1 MDSRLG
7 PMKVIL
13 FLALLCC
20 ANLAQAARTLFQV
33 RCEDTMAKAVTVM
46 STQENGYSID
56 NSKSY
61 RALTALKGAAP
72 ANAYVLGLTRTQSR
86 MEINLKGSILQ
97 DRLSGYECISPQ
109 IAVSLY
115 YIPIIIYIGSEF
127 SPGSCAYDEIL
138 AHEMRHLKAYL
149 DYLPKVESV
158 VRKALANRFDSKPL
172 YARSGQAR
180 AALQREMDN
189 GWMPYMKREL
199 GKVEAVQALIDTPQ
213 EYARLS
219 RVCKGEV
226 QSLIGPA
233 QRTRTV
239 R

>member
-1 MDSRLG
+1 MKIVLLLILLG
-7 PMKVIL
+7 
-13 FLALLCC
+13 LANG
-20 ANLAQAARTLFQV
+20 AEAARTMFQV

-46 STQENGYSID
+46 STRQNGYSID
-56 NSKSY
+56 NKHSY
-61 RALTALKGAAP
+61 LQLTALKGQAP

-86 MEINLKGSILQ
+86 LEINLNGSILQ
-97 DRLSGYECISPQ
+97 DPMSGYECISPR
-109 IAVSLY
+109 IGVSLY
-115 YIPIIIYIGSEF
+115 YIPIVIYIGREF
-127 SPGSCAYDEIL
+127 KPGTCAYDEIL
-138 AHEMRHLKAYL
+138 AHEMRHLKTYL
-149 DYLPKVESV
+149 DHLPKVESV
-158 VRKALANRFDSKPL
+158 VRKALSDRFDNKPL

-180 AALQREMDN
+180 AALQREVDT

-199 GKVEAVQALIDTPQ
+199 VKVEHEQALIDTPQ

-233 QRTRTV
+233 QRTR

>member
-1 MDSRLG
+1 
-7 PMKVIL
+7 MKALL
-13 FLALLCC
+13 FLALLYW
-20 ANLAQAARTLFQV
+20 ADSAQAARTLFQA
-33 RCEDTMAKAVTVM
+33 RCEDTMARAVTVL
-46 STQENGYSID
+46 STRENGYSID
-56 NSKSY
+56 NSKSF
-61 RALTALKGAAP
+61 RTLTAMKGPAP

-86 MEINLKGSILQ
+86 LEINLNGSILQ
-97 DRLSGYECISPQ
+97 DPLSGYECISPR

-115 YIPIIIYIGSEF
+115 YIPIIIYVGSEF

-138 AHEMRHLKAYL
+138 AHEMRHLKVYL
-149 DYLPKVESV
+149 DHLPKVESV
-158 VRKALANRFDSKPL
+158 VRKALSERFDNKPL
-172 YARSGQAR
+172 YAPRGQAR
-180 AALQREMDN
+180 ASLQREVDT

-199 GKVEAVQALIDTPQ
+199 VKVEAQQARIDTPQ

-233 QRTRTV
+233 NRTR

>member
-1 MDSRLG
+1 
-7 PMKVIL
+7 MKAIL
-13 FLALLCC
+13 FLAFLGC
-20 ANLAQAARTLFQV
+20 ALWSNAASAARTLFQA
-33 RCEDTMAKAVTVM
+33 RCEDTMAKAVTVL
-46 STQENGYSID
+46 STQENGYTID
-56 NSKSY
+56 NSKSF
-61 RALTALKGAAP
+61 RALTQLKGGAP

-86 MEINLKGSILQ
+86 LEINLNGSILQ
-97 DRLSGYECISPQ
+97 DPRTGYECISPR
-109 IAVSLY
+109 IDVSLY
-115 YIPIIIYIGSEF
+115 YIPIVIYVGSEF

-138 AHEMRHLKAYL
+138 AHEMRHLKTYL
-149 DYLPKVESV
+149 DHLPKVESV
-158 VRKALANRFDSKPL
+158 VRKALSDRFDNKPL

-180 AALQREMDN
+180 AALQREVDT

-199 GKVEAVQALIDTPQ
+199 VKVEQKQTLIDTPQ

-233 QRTRTV
+233 KRAR

>member
-1 MDSRLG
+1 
-7 PMKVIL
+7 MKVIL
-13 FLALLCC
+13 FLLLLAC
-20 ANLAQAARTLFQV
+20 ADYAQAARTLFQV
-33 RCEDTMAKAVTVM
+33 RCEDTMAKAVTVL
-46 STQENGYSID
+46 STQENGYTID
-56 NSKSY
+56 NSKSF
-61 RALTALKGAAP
+61 RALTQLKGGAP

-86 MEINLKGSILQ
+86 LEINLNGSILQ
-97 DRLSGYECISPQ
+97 DPRTGYECISPR

-115 YIPIIIYIGSEF
+115 YIPIVIYVGSEF

-138 AHEMRHLKAYL
+138 AHEMRHLKTYL
-149 DYLPKVESV
+149 DHLPKVESV
-158 VRKALANRFDSKPL
+158 VRKALSDRFDNKPL

-180 AALQREMDN
+180 AALQREVDT

-199 GKVEAVQALIDTPQ
+199 VKVEQKQTLIDTPQ

-233 QRTRTV
+233 KRAR

>member
-1 MDSRLG
+1 
-7 PMKVIL
+7 MKALL

-20 ANLAQAARTLFQV
+20 ANLAQASRTLFQV

-56 NSKSY
+56 NSKSF
-61 RALTALKGAAP
+61 RALTSLKGAAP

-86 MEINLKGSILQ
+86 LEINLNGGILQ
-97 DRLSGYECISPQ
+97 DPLSGYECISPR

-115 YIPIIIYIGSEF
+115 YIPIIIYIGREF

-138 AHEMRHLKAYL
+138 AHEMRHLKTYL
-149 DYLPKVESV
+149 DHLPKVESV
-158 VRKALANRFDSKPL
+158 VRKALSERFDNKPL

-180 AALQREMDN
+180 AALQREVDT

-199 GKVEAVQALIDTPQ
+199 IKVEANQALIDTPQ
-213 EYARLS
+213 EYERLS

-233 QRTRTV
+233 QRAR